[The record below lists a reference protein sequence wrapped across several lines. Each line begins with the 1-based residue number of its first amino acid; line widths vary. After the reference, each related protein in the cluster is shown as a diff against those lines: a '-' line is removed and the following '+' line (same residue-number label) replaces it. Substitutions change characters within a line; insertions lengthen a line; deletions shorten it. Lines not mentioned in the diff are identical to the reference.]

1 LVSSAIAGDSPA
13 PAQRSPVPQTEE
25 QRGWRLAAV
34 AIACLISVFL
44 DQATSGMVSGVEPY
58 MAGTLGASS
67 DDALWLQ
74 IGYNTCYYLSLI
86 ASAWMIMKFGRRNV
100 WMYGHV
106 LFALACLMIATSGG
120 FWSVVG
126 WRMLQGLGQGTFF
139 VCAVMTVLR
148 VFPRPIA
155 FVGFALFASTSLSG
169 PAVGPAIGGWFSDQN
184 AWPLL
189 FVIMA
194 AMAMVAAVIVSS
206 ALPDPP
212 GSRVPDAPVDALGL
226 VLALLHFFTY
236 HFVTQ
241 EGERRNWL
249 ANPEILAVF
258 LAFCGFTVA
267 FVWRELWGT
276 GNPFIKLLLF
286 REHNLRYGAL
296 LGFVL
301 GVPLFGANIFLEYL
315 QVGIGLTPGLAGVDL
330 ASRVVAIVVTVP
342 FVAYSLSRRLVDLR
356 YFIFTGFLL
365 VSLSYWLLYFETT
378 PLSDFRTFVIPFV
391 LQGFGFSLLF
401 SPIASTVLT
410 SIRPED
416 FTRGVAIFKLT
427 LVTGGSF
434 AATALGVIFDHR
446 NALHLSQIAGAVT
459 LTHPGVYNLLHE
471 GGPSQLATLS
481 SAVTLQSSIL
491 AYADCS
497 QYTAI
502 LALLAAPAA
511 IILRPPPRPQPSGSG
526 QG

>member
-1 LVSSAIAGDSPA
+1 MTSSAIAAGA
-13 PAQRSPVPQTEE
+13 PPGAPQSPVPQTEE
-25 QRGWRLAAV
+25 QRGWRLAVV
-34 AIACLISVFL
+34 ALACLISVFL
-44 DQATSGMVSGVEPY
+44 DQATSGMVSGVAPY

-67 DDALWLQ
+67 DEALWLQ

-86 ASAWMIMKFGRRNV
+86 GSAWMIMKFGRRRV
-100 WMYGHV
+100 WVYGHA
-106 LFALACLMIATSGG
+106 LFAIACLMIATSGS

-155 FVGFALFASTSLSG
+155 FIGFALFASTSLSG

-189 FVIMA
+189 FL
-194 AMAMVAAVIVSS
+194 AMAGLAMLASVMIATV
-206 ALPDPP
+206 LPDPS
-212 GSRVPDAPVDALGL
+212 GSRVPDAPVDYLGL
-226 VLALLHFFTY
+226 VLAFLHFLTY
-236 HFVTQ
+236 HFVAQ
-241 EGERRNWL
+241 EGERRNWF
-249 ANPEILAVF
+249 ANPEIFAVF
-258 LAFCGFTVA
+258 LAFCGFTIA

-276 GNPFIKLLLF
+276 GNPFIRLQLF

-315 QVGIGLTPGLAGVDL
+315 QAEIGFTPGLAGAEL
-330 ASRVVAIVVTVP
+330 ALRVVAILVTVP

-356 YFIFTGFLL
+356 YLIFTGFLL
-365 VSLSYWLLYFETT
+365 VSLSYWLLSFETT
-378 PLSDFRTFVIPFV
+378 YLSDFRTFVFPFV

-410 SIRPED
+410 SIRAQD

-434 AATALGVIFDHR
+434 AAAALGVIFDHR

-459 LTHPGVYNLLHE
+459 LSHPAVYSLLHE
-471 GGPSQLATLS
+471 AGPPHLETLS
-481 SAVTLQSSIL
+481 SISTVQSSIL
-491 AYADCS
+491 AYADCN

-511 IILRPPPRPQPSGSG
+511 IILRPPPRP
-526 QG
+526 